1 MSLYETK
8 MRENPPR
15 KIFASRHGYKS
26 PSKRQSGNSTKP
38 SHSPSQLPQAA
49 MAASLVSI
57 PVPVRFILLL
67 LAMAGTR
74 AAPASETVKQICA
87 EATSGGAHADLEPF
101 CVASLQAAPGSDGAD
116 ARGLAAIATNLTL
129 ANYTAAVA
137 TIKELQ
143 RRGGWSA
150 AQRGAL
156 ATCRQRYIEA
166 LNVVHS
172 AVHALAAGRFR
183 DYAADMGVVGKA
195 ATDCE
200 DAFGAANAGGGPSP
214 LRKVDQ
220 DAVNLTT
227 VAALIVRSL
236 K

>member
-1 MSLYETK
+1 
-8 MRENPPR
+8 
-15 KIFASRHGYKS
+15 
-26 PSKRQSGNSTKP
+26 
-38 SHSPSQLPQAA
+38 
-49 MAASLVSI
+49 MAARLVSVS
-57 PVPVRFILLL
+57 VPFLLLLLL
-67 LAMAGTR
+67 LAVLAGSRAALASAGTV
-74 AAPASETVKQICA
+74 EQICA
-87 EATSGGAHADLEPF
+87 KATSGGSHSGLAPF
-101 CVASLQAAPGSDGAD
+101 CVASLQAAPGSAGAD

-143 RRGGWSA
+143 KRGGWSA
-150 AQRGAL
+150 PQRDAL
-156 ATCRQRYIEA
+156 ATCRTRYIEA

-172 AVHALAAGRFR
+172 AVHALATGRLQ

-200 DAFGAANAGGGPSP
+200 DAFGAVNSGGRSP
-214 LRKVDQ
+214 LRKVDE

>member
-1 MSLYETK
+1 MAIRL
-8 MRENPPR
+8 
-15 KIFASRHGYKS
+15 AS
-26 PSKRQSGNSTKP
+26 
-38 SHSPSQLPQAA
+38 
-49 MAASLVSI
+49 
-57 PVPVRFILLL
+57 VPFILLL
-67 LAMAGTR
+67 LAVAATR
-74 AAPASETVKQICA
+74 AAPASETVEQICA
-87 EATSGGAHADLEPF
+87 EATSGGAHSDLAPF
-101 CVASLQAAPGSDGAD
+101 CVASLQAAPGSSGAD

-137 TIKELQ
+137 TVKDLQ

-150 AQRGAL
+150 AQRRAL

-172 AVHALAAGRFR
+172 AVHALASGRFR

-200 DAFGAANAGGGPSP
+200 DAFGAAANAGGGSGGPSSSP